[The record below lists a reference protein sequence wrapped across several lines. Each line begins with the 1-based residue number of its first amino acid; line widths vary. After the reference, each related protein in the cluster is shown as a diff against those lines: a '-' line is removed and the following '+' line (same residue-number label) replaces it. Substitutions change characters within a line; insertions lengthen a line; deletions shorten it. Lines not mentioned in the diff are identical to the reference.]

1 MKQQAVN
8 EVKEQN
14 PNQWLTLKEAAEE
27 IGISVGTLRRR
38 CTNDEIPHSRVIR
51 GILIKRNDLLEYIER
66 FRVEAVK
73 QPTTRK
79 KIV

>member
-1 MKQQAVN
+1 MEKN
-8 EVKEQN
+8 SN
-14 PNQWLTLKEAAEE
+14 PNEEQKLNKWLTIKEAAEE
-27 IGISVGTLRRR
+27 IGISVSTLRRR

-51 GILIKRNDLLEYIER
+51 GILIKRKDLLEYIER